1 MVKLIA
7 AFVSGIAYV
16 LSLTAIVCSTG
27 FEQSLAL
34 LLGIGFT
41 LLEPAS
47 SAVSWS
53 SSATA

>member
-1 MVKLIA
+1 MFKLIA

-34 LLGIGFT
+34 LYSL
-41 LLEPAS
+41 P
-47 SAVSWS
+47 
-53 SSATA
+53 